1 MVKKGQP
8 KKKKLKLRIKVL
20 AKILVFLC
28 VVSLCIYYY
37 CNLKIKNIYITG
49 NSNVK
54 DVEIIEAA
62 GIKDYP
68 LVKNLKKKTLQ
79 TKINQIPLINKS
91 KIKINPF
98 GKITIEVNETNI
110 LFFYKYNNKYITS
123 ANESIEDKTN
133 YYGLPTLIN
142 FTPDTVF
149 DKLVEGLN
157 KIDYNIIKMINE
169 IEYTPYKTEDGTI
182 IDDEL
187 FTLKMNDGNTVMVDI
202 ANIKNLNKYTTIYAS
217 LELDTRKGIIY
228 LDTIIDERLLF
239 KSYDTINAETEA
251 EKEAGEETSPE
262 ETPTPETE

>member
-8 KKKKLKLRIKVL
+8 KKKKLRLKVKVL

-28 VVSLCIYYY
+28 IVSLCVYYY
-37 CNLKIKNIYITG
+37 LNLRIKNIYIVG
-49 NSNVK
+49 NTNVK

-68 LVKNLKKKTLQ
+68 LVKNIKKKTIQ
-79 TKINQIPLINKS
+79 TNINSLPLISQS
-91 KIKINPF
+91 KIKLNPF
-98 GKITIEVNETNI
+98 GKITVEVKETNI

-123 ANESIEDKTN
+123 SNESIENQNN

-142 FTPDTVF
+142 FTPDTIF
-149 DKLVEGLN
+149 DKLVAGLN

-202 ANIKNLNKYTTIYAS
+202 VNIKNLNKYTTIYAS

-239 KSYDTINAETEA
+239 KSYDTIKAEEEALQQEITEENENTETE
-251 EKEAGEETSPE
+251 
-262 ETPTPETE
+262 